1 MLEPLRDIR
10 LLDVVDIL
18 LVTSLVYTAFAW
30 LRRTQAALVAFGIV
44 ILGAI
49 YIVARALDLRLMTW
63 IFQGFF
69 AIFLVIIVVIFQEEL
84 RQLFEWLAVWS
95 LRRRGTAPPP
105 GGPTDTLVRC
115 AADFA
120 RDHIGALIV
129 LPGKQPIERHIQG
142 GIELHGRLSEP
153 LLKSL
158 FDPHSP
164 GHDGAVIV
172 VNDCVVKFA
181 AHLPLSKDFRQLS
194 GVGTRHSAALGL
206 AELTDALCLVVSEER
221 GQISVARDGR
231 LRGIGE
237 LHELGLELQRFFREK
252 HAPERPR
259 RPAWQLLRENWS
271 GKLASLAI
279 VALLWYLFVPG
290 SRLAGMT
297 YPIPVS
303 VINLPSEL
311 VLENVD
317 PPVVKGTF
325 TGQRRAFYLFDP
337 RRLEVVIDASLA
349 QLGRRTFEISEA
361 NVRYPKELS
370 LESITPSRVRISVRK
385 NTEESG
391 EKTGSSA
398 ERKKPSSS

>member
-1 MLEPLRDIR
+1 
-10 LLDVVDIL
+10 
-18 LVTSLVYTAFAW
+18 
-30 LRRTQAALVAFGIV
+30 
-44 ILGAI
+44 
-49 YIVARALDLRLMTW
+49 
-63 IFQGFF
+63 
-69 AIFLVIIVVIFQEEL
+69 
-84 RQLFEWLAVWS
+84 
-95 LRRRGTAPPP
+95 
-105 GGPTDTLVRC
+105 VRC

-120 RDHIGALIV
+120 RDRIGALIV

-172 VNDCVVKFA
+172 ENDCVVKFA
-181 AHLPLSKDFRQLS
+181 AHLPLSKDFRQLA

-231 LRGIGE
+231 LRRIGDV
-237 LHELGLELQRFFREK
+237 HELGLELQSFLREK
-252 HAPERPR
+252 RAAEKPR
-259 RPAWQLLRENWS
+259 RPAWQLLRENWAE
-271 GKLASLAI
+271 KLASLAL
-279 VALLWYLFVPG
+279 VAALWYLFVPG
-290 SRLAGMT
+290 SRPATMT
-297 YPIPVS
+297 YPMPVS
-303 VINLPSEL
+303 VINLPSDL
-311 VLENVD
+311 VLESVD
-317 PPVVKGTF
+317 PPTVKGTF

-370 LESITPSRVRISVRK
+370 LEAIAPSRVRISVRK
-385 NTEESG
+385 NTEESA

-398 ERKKPSSS
+398 ERKKSGAS